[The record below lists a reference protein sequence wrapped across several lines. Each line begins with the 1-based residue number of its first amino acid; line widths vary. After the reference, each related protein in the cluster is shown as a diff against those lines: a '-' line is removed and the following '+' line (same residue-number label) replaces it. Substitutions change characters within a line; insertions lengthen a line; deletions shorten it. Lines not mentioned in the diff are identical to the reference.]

1 MLTLMKYEDYNDL
14 ILKNDDTR
22 KLNIEMATCMMA
34 LTNTHGAL
42 GEVSLANGYCEK
54 KMIIRSV
61 CFIIADVFTFVK
73 KKLIKEKKRK
83 KNPKQCMQCFNLQSF
98 NCHKLFYKCSRNIQT
113 ASVMQRK

>member
-83 KNPKQCMQCFNLQSF
+83 KKTQNNACNVLI
-98 NCHKLFYKCSRNIQT
+98 YR
-113 ASVMQRK
+113 ASIVINYFTNVQGTFKRPP